1 MNQPNM
7 IPDCTAP
14 SGMFSR
20 QSAPRRRLPLAV
32 WVIYGLAL
40 LSGIIH
46 LIAVFVPR
54 FADWFNTHVGAGLR
68 AALAF
73 LSGWFPFSFGEML
86 LLSLP
91 VIFVL
96 LLRVALVRYGDSW
109 RSVLRYCAILLAVL
123 LCFYILFVWGFG
135 TGYHGSTIE
144 EKLEL
149 DRQPVSAEEL
159 EMTARYLVDRI
170 HLELDALTYRPDGF
184 SVMPYSHS
192 RMNEK
197 LLDAYVPICERYDF
211 VQPLRSKIKQVM
223 LSEPMTYTHISG
235 VYSYFTGEANL
246 NMNFPDYTLPFTAAH
261 ELAHQRGIAR
271 EDEANFMAFLVCTAS
286 DDAYIRYSGYL
297 NLYEYVASALY
308 SANPDRYF
316 SVLRTLDAQV
326 RGELSAYSD
335 FFDRYRETVVSEVS
349 GTINDTYLK
358 LQGTEGSKSYGR
370 VVDLAVAYYK
380 TLPLE

>member
-1 MNQPNM
+1 MNQPYFTPESPM
-7 IPDCTAP
+7 PAEPPVRP
-14 SGMFSR
+14 SV
-20 QSAPRRRLPLAV
+20 RRPLSP
-32 WVIYGLAL
+32 VIWGIYALAL
-40 LSGIIH
+40 VSGIIH
-46 LIAVFVPR
+46 LIAVFQPT
-54 FADWFNTHVGAGLR
+54 FADWFNTHVGAVVR
-68 AALAF
+68 AALAV
-73 LSGWFPFSFGEML
+73 LTVWIPFSLGELL

-91 VIFVL
+91 VIFVVM
-96 LLRVALVRYGDSW
+96 LRIALTRYGDSW
-109 RSVLRYCAILLAVL
+109 RSVLRYCAGLLALL
-123 LCFYILFVWGFG
+123 LCFYIFFVWGFG

-144 EKLEL
+144 EKLDL

-159 EMTARYLVDRI
+159 ELTAVYLVDRI
-170 HLELDALTYRPDGF
+170 HAELDGMVYRPDGF

-192 RMNEK
+192 EMNNRLLKAYGPVCDRYPFVQRMNS
-197 LLDAYVPICERYDF
+197 R
-211 VQPLRSKIKQVM
+211 IKQVM

-286 DDAYIRYSGYL
+286 EDVYIRYSGYL

-308 SANPDRYF
+308 SADPDRYF
-316 SVLRTLDAQV
+316 AVLRSLDVRV
-326 RGELSAYSD
+326 RGELAAYSD

-380 TLPLE
+380 SLQPAA